1 MPTGCVGG
9 NQKAS
14 WRRLKDS
21 LCCQIWVVGYAV
33 CCLDRACY
41 SLPRYIIIY
50 IYVMVKYLFL
60 LVFWLCSPYV
70 HAGRQVLLQQLD
82 SVLQQKQGLIS
93 DKERRIEI
101 LKQSILLDKDA
112 GLQLKFYEKLLE
124 EYYVYQFDSAKVYA
138 DRGLQLAVSED
149 NRYYISL
156 YTLKKAQLLAMGG
169 LYSEARDV
177 LQTINLVDA
186 SSSIRLQ
193 YHLTAYS
200 LYSYWS
206 RYCHDK
212 EYAPVYRNSSENA
225 IAEAVKLLDKGD
237 KEYYFYVG
245 EYYSYALKDK
255 DKAYHYYIRSLQQSP
270 QASRVYAR
278 SAFRLAGY
286 YKLKGDTARYEQ
298 YMIKAAISDVLC
310 CIREN
315 SALKQVAKFVCN
327 HQSDNIFQA
336 ETYIMAALDDAK
348 QYNNRL
354 RIIEVSQYLPAIL
367 TAYKNK
373 MAGQNRSL
381 HLALGVSAL
390 LFLALF
396 IAAWY
401 IFRQNKMLAKSKR
414 LLSDANNQLRLSNKQ
429 LGLSNERLL
438 DTNHK
443 RERLTLLYIDLCA
456 TYINKLAQQQ
466 TLVKRKIKAGQAAD
480 LLTQLSSPRLSE
492 EHAGNFM
499 KRFDHAFLALYPTFV
514 TELNELLKPDCR
526 IHTQENSLTASLRI
540 AALIRLGVKE
550 SSEIADLLFYSP
562 QTVYNKR
569 SILRD
574 KAVDR
579 TTFEDDIKELC
590 TVIR

>member
-1 MPTGCVGG
+1 MIKCIFLLIFSFFSLYVHSD
-9 NQKAS
+9 NRELLQKLDSALS
-14 WRRLKDS
+14 QKQRLVSEKEMRIDMLKQNISLDENARFRLK
-21 LCCQIWVVGYAV
+21 L
-33 CCLDRACY
+33 
-41 SLPRYIIIY
+41 
-50 IYVMVKYLFL
+50 
-60 LVFWLCSPYV
+60 
-70 HAGRQVLLQQLD
+70 
-82 SVLQQKQGLIS
+82 
-93 DKERRIEI
+93 
-101 LKQSILLDKDA
+101 
-112 GLQLKFYEKLLE
+112 YEKLLD
-124 EYYVYQFDSAKVYA
+124 EYYVYRFDSAKVYA
-138 DRGLQLAVSED
+138 NRGLQLALREG
-149 NRYYISL
+149 NHYYISF

-169 LYSEARDV
+169 LYPEARDV
-177 LQTINLVDA
+177 LQSVSPDDA
-186 SSSIRLQ
+186 SSYIRLQ
-193 YHLTAYS
+193 YYLTAYT
-200 LYSYWS
+200 LYSYWR
-206 RYCHDK
+206 RYCHDE
-212 EYAPVYRNSSENA
+212 EYSPKYRSLADTA
-225 IAEAVKLLDKGD
+225 ITEVVKLLRKDD

-245 EYYSYALKDK
+245 EYYSYALRNK
-255 DKAYHYYIRSLQQSP
+255 DKAYYYYMKSLRRSP
-270 QASRVYAR
+270 QSSRAYAR
-278 SAFRLAGY
+278 SAFRLAEC
-286 YKLKGDTARYEQ
+286 YKRKEDTLMYEQ

-315 SALKQVAKFVCN
+315 SALKQVAKFVSN

-381 HLALGVSAL
+381 HLALGVSTL

-414 LLSDANNQLRLSNKQ
+414 LLSDANNLLRLSNKQ

-443 RERLTLLYIDLCA
+443 RERLTQLYIDLCA
-456 TYINKLAQQQ
+456 MYINKLDQQQ